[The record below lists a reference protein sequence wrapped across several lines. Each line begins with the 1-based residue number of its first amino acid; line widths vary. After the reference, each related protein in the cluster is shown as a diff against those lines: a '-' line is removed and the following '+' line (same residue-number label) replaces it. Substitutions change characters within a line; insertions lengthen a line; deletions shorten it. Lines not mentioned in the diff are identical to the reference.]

1 MLKFKNFLQ
10 RTGLDEKPFQTEC
23 FEWCLNKEQNKAVA
37 SEAVSSEAVT
47 ITSKTEGGLGG
58 NPPQVS
64 IPSMGASACGAGGG
78 TPGGIL
84 ALEMGLGKTI
94 IMLGL
99 IECNFQRHTLIILP
113 RALLDQWEKNIL
125 NYFGHQPLVY
135 HGSRK
140 KNLKLSLLQIK
151 QKPIVLTTYGQISLL
166 SEKQTR
172 HGRMTS
178 PLHDIIW
185 DRIICDEAHH
195 VSHKNTNEYK
205 GVEALRTKIKWLVT
219 GTPIQNTEQELY
231 SMFALLGFNKP
242 KVYYNEDDNYMEAVK
257 HFVFHKTKANV
268 GIKLPALHE
277 HIEHIQWENESER
290 QFSSHVHSLLTTI
303 CNVPQKSIATEIYAS
318 EDPKILR
325 MQYLTRARQVCIYP
339 PILNKTATK
348 QFAQLFKKHNREDNR
363 FACSYPD
370 MNIEEL
376 YLSESKMNAVIKTLT
391 NRRDNQCGKIV
402 FCHYYE
408 EIDAIEKRLLE
419 AGFTNIRKFD
429 GRVKNSQREKILSEP
444 AEVLLAQIKI
454 CREGLNLQDN
464 YSEVYFPSPHFNP
477 AVEDQAIARC
487 WRIGQTKEVNVF
499 RYVMVDTEEQE
510 QAIAVQQALAVQQI
524 VEQQTPLLKTYSLDS
539 YSALLQSK
547 KRERITRMEEAC
559 EVDAC
564 EA

>member
-10 RTGLDEKPFQTEC
+10 RSGLDEKPFQTEC
-23 FEWCLNKEQNKAVA
+23 FEWCLNKEQNKSASTSEST
-37 SEAVSSEAVT
+37 SEASSSNE
-47 ITSKTEGGLGG
+47 
-58 NPPQVS
+58 VS
-64 IPSMGASACGAGGG
+64 IPSMGAAGLQSGRG

-172 HGRMTS
+172 HGRITS

-257 HFVFHKTKANV
+257 HFVFHRTKANV

-277 HIEHIQWENESER
+277 HIEHVKWENESER

-348 QFAQLFKKHNREDNR
+348 QFAQLFNTKDNR
-363 FACSYPD
+363 FACTYPD

-376 YLSESKMNAVIKTLT
+376 YLSESKMNALIKTLT
-391 NRRDNQCGKIV
+391 DRRDNQCGKIV

-499 RYVMVDTEEQE
+499 RYVMVDTEHK
-510 QAIAVQQALAVQQI
+510 AIAVEEAIA
-524 VEQQTPLLKTYSLDS
+524 EHEAPLRKSYSLDS
-539 YSALLQSK
+539 YSAWLQSK
-547 KRERITRMEEAC
+547 KRERITRMEYAC
-559 EVDAC
+559 EVDAKEVE
-564 EA
+564 EAS

>member
-10 RTGLDEKPFQTEC
+10 RSGLDEKPFQTEC
-23 FEWCLNKEQNKAVA
+23 FEWCLNKEQSKASATSEAA
-37 SEAVSSEAVT
+37 SE
-47 ITSKTEGGLGG
+47 SKGGLGVK
-58 NPPQVS
+58 PPQVS
-64 IPSMGASACGAGGG
+64 IPSSEAVSMGAAACGAGGG

-113 RALLDQWEKNIL
+113 RALLDQWEKYIL

-151 QKPIVLTTYGQISLL
+151 QRPIVLTTYGQISLL

-172 HGRMTS
+172 HGRQTS
-178 PLHDIIW
+178 PLHDITW

-205 GVEALRTKIKWLVT
+205 GVEALRSKIKWLVT

-268 GIKLPALHE
+268 GIKLPALNE
-277 HIEHIQWENESER
+277 HIEHVQWENESER
-290 QFSSHVHSLLTTI
+290 QFSSHVHSLLDL
-303 CNVPQKSIATEIYAS
+303 CNVPQKAIAAEIYAS
-318 EDPKILR
+318 EDPRILR
-325 MQYLTRARQVCIYP
+325 MKYLTRARQVCIYP

-348 QFAQLFKKHNREDNR
+348 QFAQLFKKHSIIEN
-363 FACSYPD
+363 YPN

-376 YLSESKMNAVIKTLT
+376 YLSESKMNAVIKTLA
-391 NRRDNQCGKIV
+391 NRRDNKCGKIV

-499 RYVMVDTEEQE
+499 RYVMVDTEEKE
-510 QAIAVQQALAVQQI
+510 QAVLEAPLRQA
-524 VEQQTPLLKTYSLDS
+524 YSLDS
-539 YSALLQSK
+539 YSAWLQSK
-547 KRERITRMEEAC
+547 KRERIARMEDAC
-559 EVDAC
+559 EVNAKEE

>member
-10 RTGLDEKPFQTEC
+10 RSGLDEKQFQTEC
-23 FEWCLNKEQNKAVA
+23 FEWCLNKEQSKAAVTST
-37 SEAVSSEAVT
+37 SEA
-47 ITSKTEGGLGG
+47 KGGLGG
-58 NPPQVS
+58 LPPQVS
-64 IPSMGASACGAGGG
+64 IPSMGASAGGG

-172 HGRMTS
+172 HGRQTS
-178 PLHDIIW
+178 PLHDITW

-205 GVEALRTKIKWLVT
+205 GVEALRSNIRWLVT

-231 SMFALLGFNKP
+231 SMFNLLGFNKP
-242 KVYYNEDDNYMEAVK
+242 KVYYNEDENYMEAVK
-257 HFVFHKTKANV
+257 HLVFHKTKANV

-290 QFSSHVHSLLTTI
+290 QFSSHVHSLLTTL

-318 EDPKILR
+318 EDPRILR

-348 QFAQLFKKHNREDNR
+348 QFAQLFTKHKEHNREDNH
-363 FACSYPD
+363 FACTYPN

-376 YLSESKMNAVIKTLT
+376 YLSESKMNAVIKTLA

-408 EIDAIEKRLLE
+408 EIDAIEKRLLR
-419 AGFTNIRKFD
+419 AGFINIRKFD

-499 RYVMVDTEEQE
+499 RYVMVDTEQ
-510 QAIAVQQALAVQQI
+510 QAIAAPI
-524 VEQQTPLLKTYSLDS
+524 RKTYSLDS
-539 YSALLQSK
+539 YSAWLQSK

-559 EVDAC
+559 EVDAKEVNAC
-564 EA
+564 ELNA